1 MNQLGLPFSLD
12 SKMLLDNF
20 VGKKNQQI
28 LDFISQLSTQK
39 APSVVYVY
47 GGKSSGRTHLLQG
60 CAFAALKEKLEVT
73 YINFNQD
80 LPDGVMDNLESLDW
94 VCLDNVNCLNENQQ
108 QELFDLYN
116 RSVQTQVKL
125 IMSGDDLPTEL
136 NLLKDLKTRLS
147 LATIFHLESLDD
159 DSKKEVIQSK
169 MKNRNIAIEN
179 KVYDYLFK
187 YYSRNLTDLLKA
199 IDCLDEASL
208 QQKNNITIPLIK
220 QVLSI

>member
-73 YINFNQD
+73 YIDFNQD

>member
-73 YINFNQD
+73 YIDFNQD

-125 IMSGDDLPTEL
+125 IMSGDLPTEL

>member
-1 MNQLGLPFSLD
+1 
-12 SKMLLDNF
+12 
-20 VGKKNQQI
+20 
-28 LDFISQLSTQK
+28 
-39 APSVVYVY
+39 
-47 GGKSSGRTHLLQG
+47 
-60 CAFAALKEKLEVT
+60 
-73 YINFNQD
+73 
-80 LPDGVMDNLESLDW
+80 
-94 VCLDNVNCLNENQQ
+94 
-108 QELFDLYN
+108 
-116 RSVQTQVKL
+116 
-125 IMSGDDLPTEL
+125 MSGDALPTEL

>member
-159 DSKKEVIQSK
+159 DSKKEVIQFK

>member
-73 YINFNQD
+73 YIDFNQD

-125 IMSGDDLPTEL
+125 IMSGDALPTEL

-159 DSKKEVIQSK
+159 DSKKEVIQFK

>member
-73 YINFNQD
+73 YIDFNQD

-125 IMSGDDLPTEL
+125 IMSGDVLPTEL